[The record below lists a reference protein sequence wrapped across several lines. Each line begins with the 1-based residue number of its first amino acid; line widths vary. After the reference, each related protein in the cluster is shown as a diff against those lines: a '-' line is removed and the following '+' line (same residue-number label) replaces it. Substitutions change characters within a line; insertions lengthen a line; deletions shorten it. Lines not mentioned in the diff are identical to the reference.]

1 MSLNCIWID
10 LRICWMLDRLAP
22 YKLPRVLVS
31 LLILIYQQS
40 LSTTLYYSYLGMPAL
55 IEIRSRNGAGEIT
68 DITFLTPQRV
78 SFVLR
83 LRQSF
88 PEDCVRLKLSSTRAS
103 QAGLREMMTRRRVR
117 DWLGSRVEET
127 IQPAPGYKAFRG

>member
-1 MSLNCIWID
+1 MSYSVTQQ
-10 LRICWMLDRLAP
+10 P
-22 YKLPRVLVS
+22 LV
-31 LLILIYQQS
+31 Y
-40 LSTTLYYSYLGMPAL
+40 
-55 IEIRSRNGAGEIT
+55 
-68 DITFLTPQRV
+68 QRV

-103 QAGLREMMTRRRVR
+103 QAGLKEMMMQTKSEGCSDEQSGEEETTCTTRTESSI
-117 DWLGSRVEET
+117 LYEET